1 MRSAKLGL
9 WFLVA
14 ISCVAQA
21 AFGQKE
27 SPAEPAAKA
36 GADAKAEDVV
46 RQMAD
51 YLGKLPAFSC
61 KLEAVLHMES
71 GGQKNDAVTTMTVR
85 LQRPDKLAMIVDKG
99 VMGLTVVNDGKE
111 LTQYLPM
118 MQRYV
123 VKPAPA
129 DFNEMTDIGAPNSL
143 TILGMSG
150 GVIPTSSDEFFKGIM
165 DGVTKSEYL
174 GEEKIGEVNC
184 HHCRFVQEEFDWDI
198 WVEVGNQ
205 PVPHKI
211 VPDLTKQLPNVG
223 NEKIKLSYV
232 VSASDWNV
240 SPKFT
245 DADFKFTPPP
255 GAEQG
260 ETLFE
265 MPVEPPHP
273 LLGQPAPAFTT
284 TDVEGKP
291 IDLKSSLGK
300 KVVLLDFWATW
311 CGPCIQALPEIDE
324 VAKKY
329 ADKGLVFYAV
339 NVGEDPATIKEFLTK
354 TKLESTIAMSVDGT
368 IPKLYNV
375 EGIPQTV
382 LIGKDGKVQ
391 VVHVGFSSQLGK
403 TLTKQVEDLLAGK
416 DLASEEIA
424 KAEEARKKA
433 ERRAAQAK
441 EQDSDA
447 DEKAAPQSN

>member
-1 MRSAKLGL
+1 M
-9 WFLVA
+9 VV
-14 ISCVAQA
+14 SCVAQIA
-21 AFGQKE
+21 IAQEK
-27 SPAEPAAKA
+27 SPAVPAAIA
-36 GADAKAEDVV
+36 SGDVKAEDVL
-46 RQMAD
+46 RQMAE

-71 GGQKNDAVTTMTVR
+71 GEQKNNAVTAMTVR
-85 LQRPDKLAMIVDKG
+85 LERPDKLAMIVDKG
-99 VMGLTVVNDGKE
+99 VMGLTVVCDGE
-111 LTQYLPM
+111 QLTQYLPM

-129 DFNEMTDIGAPNSL
+129 DFNEMTDIGAPSSL

-150 GVIPTSSDEFFKGIM
+150 GVIPTSGDEFFKGMM

-174 GEEKIGEVNC
+174 GQEKIGDVPC

-198 WVEVGNQ
+198 WIEVGAR

-211 VPDLTKQLPNVG
+211 VPDLAKQLPSVG

-232 VSASDWNV
+232 VSASEWNV

-291 IDLKSSLGK
+291 IDLKNALGK

-311 CGPCIQALPEIDE
+311 CGPCIQALPEIDL

-339 NVGEDPATIKEFLTK
+339 NVGEDAATIKEFLSQA
-354 TKLESTIAMSVDGT
+354 KLEAPVAMSVDGN
-368 IPKLYNV
+368 ISKMYNV

-403 TLTKQVEDLLAGK
+403 TLAKQIDDLLAGK
-416 DLASEEIA
+416 DLASEELA
-424 KAEEARKKA
+424 KAKEAEKKA
-433 ERRAAQAK
+433 EQRAARAK
-441 EQDSDA
+441 EQESDTDA
-447 DEKAAPQSN
+447 TEKSEPQSN